1 MKLKALKLFFG
12 ILLVF
17 FANNIWSQQPAAANQ
32 TVLLFNAKTNKSI
45 NVCSK
50 YDPDKI
56 EAILGKSITLDKEIL
71 EQGEEPIYTFRYDG
85 LVIEM
90 QNNAIKQLTITN
102 KKWKLNKFT
111 IGVLIEEIAAKHEK
125 HDAKYVYDHRFKV
138 KGTKAVIFAEMDDLQ
153 RITKL
158 GVVFNP

>member
-1 MKLKALKLFFG
+1 MKSKIIFLLLLLNGFFSNV
-12 ILLVF
+12 I
-17 FANNIWSQQPAAANQ
+17 AQQASSVNQ

-45 NVCSK
+45 NVCNK

-71 EQGEEPIYTFRYDG
+71 EHGEEPIYTFRYDG

-90 QNNAIKQLTITN
+90 QNNAILQLAITN

-111 IGVLIEEIAAKHEK
+111 IGTLIEEIAAKHEK
-125 HDAKYVYDHRFKV
+125 DNAKSVYDHRFKI
-138 KGTKAVIFAEMDDLQ
+138 KGSKGVIFAEMDNLQ

-158 GVVFNP
+158 GVVFNN

>member
-1 MKLKALKLFFG
+1 MKSKIIFLLLLLNGFFSNV
-12 ILLVF
+12 I
-17 FANNIWSQQPAAANQ
+17 AQQASSVNQ

-45 NVCSK
+45 NVCNK

-71 EQGEEPIYTFRYDG
+71 EHGEEPIYTFRYDG

-90 QNNAIKQLTITN
+90 QNNAILQLAITN

-111 IGVLIEEIAAKHEK
+111 IGTLIEEIAAKHEK
-125 HDAKYVYDHRFKV
+125 DNAKYVYDHRFKI
-138 KGTKAVIFAEMDDLQ
+138 KGSKGVIFAEMDNLQ

-158 GVVFNP
+158 GVVFNN